1 VDLSVIIPTRG
12 RAATLGA
19 CVERLSAQT
28 LGFDRF
34 EVLIGID
41 GEESGETRAVG
52 AAAHGHLRSVIRE
65 FPRVGLAAVRNGL
78 LEHARGRIVLSMN
91 DDVLCEPGMLEAHVR
106 AHERAHESARGRVVT
121 VVGDSPWVRREPDRL
136 WDRLVRETS
145 LFFFYD
151 QMPGAADCVAGDR
164 HEPGKDWGFR
174 HAFGLNVSY
183 PAAAVKSVGGYAV
196 LPVKYGY
203 EDVEIAWRLRE
214 QTGAPVLFEP
224 AARGRHDHRYEPGD
238 YLEREYK
245 LGYAAWGFA
254 QMCPGCAGELFG
266 RDIRSEQEVAY
277 ARLFVANE
285 RTAAERAR
293 AWFVRLAEMPAGA
306 VSGPHER
313 AIVQMVYQQHL
324 GLKRWLWRHGLLDA
338 AERREMRLPS

>member
-1 VDLSVIIPTRG
+1 MIIPTRG
-12 RAATLGA
+12 RAAKLAA
-19 CVERLSAQT
+19 CIARLSEQT
-28 LGFDRF
+28 LGLDRF

-41 GEESGETRAVG
+41 GEESGEARAVG
-52 AAAHGHLRSVIRE
+52 AAAHGHLRTVIRE

-78 LEHARGRIVLSMN
+78 LEQARGRVLVSMN
-91 DDVLCEPGMLEAHVR
+91 DDVLAEPGMLEGHVR
-106 AHERAHESARGRVVT
+106 AHERVGGVGAGRVVT
-121 VVGDSPWVRREPDRL
+121 VVGDSPWVRASGGEPERL

-151 QMPGAADCVAGDR
+151 QMAGAHDAMVDGAHDASR
-164 HEPGKDWGFR
+164 DWGFR

-183 PAAAVKSVGGYAV
+183 PTSAVREVGGYAV

-214 QTGAPVLFEP
+214 RFKSPVLFEP
-224 AARGRHDHRYEPGD
+224 AARGWHEHRYEPGD

-254 QMCPGCAGELFG
+254 QACPGCASELFG
-266 RDIRSEQEVAY
+266 RDVRSIEEVEY
-277 ARLFVANE
+277 SRLFVANE
-285 RTAAERAR
+285 RKAAERAR
-293 AWFVRLAEMPAGA
+293 EWFGKLGALPADAIGGA
-306 VSGPHER
+306 HQR

-324 GLKRWLWRHGLLDA
+324 PMKRWLWRCGLGDA
-338 AERREMRLPS
+338 AAGREMTVPG